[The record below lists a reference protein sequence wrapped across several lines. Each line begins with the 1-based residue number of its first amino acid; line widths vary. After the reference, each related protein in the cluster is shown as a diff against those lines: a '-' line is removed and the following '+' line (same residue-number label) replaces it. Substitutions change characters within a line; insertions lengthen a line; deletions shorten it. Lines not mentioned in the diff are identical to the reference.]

1 MDFRSLGV
9 CRVSL
14 GFGSF
19 GCLLICVFVNLVMKP
34 LTWKRVR
41 LYLGEGKIS
50 FSSSCNALVNFL
62 DFGLLVVRRWTQDFN
77 VGWAEI
83 SFFVACE
90 RRY

>member
-19 GCLLICVFVNLVMKP
+19 GCLLICVFVNLVMQP
-34 LTWKRVR
+34 LKWKRVR
-41 LYLGEGKIS
+41 LYLVKERIS

-62 DFGLLVVRRWTQDFN
+62 DFGLLVVR
-77 VGWAEI
+77 
-83 SFFVACE
+83 
-90 RRY
+90 